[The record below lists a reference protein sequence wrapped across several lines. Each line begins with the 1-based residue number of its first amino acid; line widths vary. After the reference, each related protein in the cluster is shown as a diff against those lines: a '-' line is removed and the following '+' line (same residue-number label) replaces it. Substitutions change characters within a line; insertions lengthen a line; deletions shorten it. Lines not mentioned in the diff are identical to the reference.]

1 MSLKYVNA
9 KDQLETFNK
18 YDIDQNIFSCYK
30 EPVARNSLFNS
41 RLTAYGKKIAIK
53 HG

>member
-9 KDQLETFNK
+9 KDQLETFDK
-18 YDIDQNIFSCYK
+18 YDIDQSIFSYK